1 MIPSSIP
8 AHIRTESIAGHEA
21 AMDRIVESINELMSL
36 HGNRKVINAQINQQ
50 LAGYRCLLNEWKEM
64 RDDTART

>member
-1 MIPSSIP
+1 MIPPSIP

-21 AMDRIVESINELMSL
+21 AILSIVESIGELMPL

-64 RDDTART
+64 KERE

>member
-1 MIPSSIP
+1 MIPPSIP

-21 AMDRIVESINELMSL
+21 AIDRIVESIGDLMPL

-50 LAGYRCLLNEWKEM
+50 LAGYRCLLDEWKVMKESE
-64 RDDTART
+64 